1 MDAAVAALLGALIGV
16 FGTVVATFV
25 QQRSQTRRER
35 LKMAADL
42 GLADFNFFLEQA
54 RSRGGEFMPP
64 LSMYVAYHLEV
75 LDALDAGKFNPA
87 TINSIE
93 ERQKRLADALPRRG

>member
-16 FGTVVATFV
+16 LGTIVATFV
-25 QQRSQTRRER
+25 QQRFQTRRER

-42 GLADFNFFLEQA
+42 GLADFNFCVEQM
-54 RSRGGEFMPP
+54 RSRDGLIPP

-75 LDALDAGKFNPA
+75 LDALDAGKFDTA

-93 ERQKRLADALPRRG
+93 ERQKKLADAFPRPS